1 MPSFSQFAKSGIFQ
15 AGLILAPGVVLLF
28 AGGCNNSCF
37 VGVINPPNN
46 SLTVVASTPPP
57 VCSLSQTMTAV
68 KVVANMVPS
77 CANCA
82 ASQQVSHVYLYLSGI
97 ELHPGTVA
105 DENSLDWQELA
116 PDLAKQSRLVDLAG
130 EPASHAFAMPFEVTG
145 HVPAGT
151 YYQLRLRLS
160 PAVTSRSQSAESA
173 GANPC
178 AASGHASCLVN
189 ADGNVHALQAV
200 DGHEY
205 MSVQLNSPLD
215 VRPGR
220 LNQIDMQLRPEWSL
234 RKTSAGSVELAPFI
248 QGEVVGNSNLPI
260 GALN

>member
-1 MPSFSQFAKSGIFQ
+1 MPFLSQFAKSGIFQ
-15 AGLILAPGVVLLF
+15 AGLILASGVALLF

-57 VCSLSQTMTAV
+57 ACSLSQTMTAV
-68 KVVANMVPS
+68 KVVTNMAQG

-82 ASQQVSHVYLYLSGI
+82 TSQQLSHVYLYIGGI
-97 ELHPGTVA
+97 ELHPGA
-105 DENSLDWQELA
+105 IGDENSPDWQELA
-116 PDLAKQSRLVDLAG
+116 PDLAQQPRLVDLAG
-130 EPASHAFAMPFEVTG
+130 EPASHAFGMPFEVTG

-160 PAVTSRSQSAESA
+160 QAVTSQSQTAEYA
-173 GANPC
+173 GGNPC
-178 AASGHASCLVN
+178 ASSGHTSCLVN
-189 ADGNVHALQAV
+189 AAGNVHALQTV

-205 MSVQLNSPLD
+205 LSVQLISPLE
-215 VRPGR
+215 VSPGR

-234 RKTSAGSVELAPFI
+234 RKTSPGSVELAPFI

-260 GALN
+260 ALN